1 MNHTLNQII
10 VIARRDFMAV
20 VATPT
25 FLLFLLAPFFMLG
38 ISVASGFGGAYLAKS
53 SISKRQ
59 MVVIAAPADG
69 ALLTANN
76 MAVRK
81 RLYGP
86 DNGLADLRVIAP
98 EADVAAQQT
107 KLFAS
112 KDIDVTAILRGP
124 VRRNTAC
131 AAAGWITRHAAE

>member
-53 SISKRQ
+53 SVSKRQ
-59 MVVIAAPADG
+59 MVAIVSPADS
-69 ALLTANN
+69 ALLTASNE
-76 MAVRK
+76 AVRK

-86 DNGLADLRVIAP
+86 DNGLAELRMIAP
-98 EADVAAQQT
+98 
-107 KLFAS
+107 
-112 KDIDVTAILRGP
+112 
-124 VRRNTAC
+124 
-131 AAAGWITRHAAE
+131 